1 MINDLGEVMMMTW
14 AKMGL
19 KIENQ
24 IETQESLIIYI
35 SVPEFSNERN
45 VRNEEMSGMRLA
57 KRFKDTFIDMSVKRL
72 TVKAKIRSGEH
83 WTKEMGARRRIESAK
98 NVIWQP
104 VLKEVVWG
112 TYQSAMGR
120 CSS

>member
-24 IETQESLIIYI
+24 VETQESLIIYI

-57 KRFKDTFIDMSVKRL
+57 KRFKDTFIDMGVKRL

-83 WTKEMGARRRIESAK
+83 WTKEMGQDAELKARKMLYGS
-98 NVIWQP
+98 Q
-104 VLKEVVWG
+104 
-112 TYQSAMGR
+112 Y
-120 CSS
+120 